1 LNAKIMKILSSGA
14 VFIIV
19 MSMFILMAS
28 YEHTLAIERHKQ
40 NTRDAML
47 MTQTNLESIITS
59 RMISMKNI
67 AAYVEINHEFTQHEY
82 ASFAKNIYTSSDD
95 IVKSM
100 TFITDTTI
108 THIYPYEENKA
119 AIGIDLANEA
129 SQKEL
134 ILYAKEHQ
142 KAVFAAPVN
151 LVQGYVGI
159 VVRIPVMIRDAYYG
173 QVAIVFD
180 YDKTM
185 DISGIK
191 DLSQNYIVELVGSDP
206 INGDR
211 AVIWGNGMF
220 PDGKPLVQE
229 VNLYDS
235 VLTLSAM
242 PPEGWQG
249 KTQLFYM
256 IWIIGLLVSSFAFV
270 GMYRVLSFNDE
281 LKVANDDLE
290 NTVVQLQKSKAYIKH
305 MAEHDAL
312 TELYNRRR
320 FVEFLKGQLD
330 AGYYG
335 SLLLLDIDNFKNI
348 NDTLGH
354 VYGDKILVSVS
365 KILKEAVDDN
375 TYVFRLGGDE
385 FIVLMQNETD
395 QRLIDKCIENILYQL
410 EQGNEV
416 EDIKNHVTASIG
428 VSRYPLDGHTVEEL
442 LLKADIAM
450 YSAKKL
456 GKNRSQYFFNDLIS
470 NFENRV
476 NLENNLRDAFET
488 QAFMLYYQP
497 IIDSKTGEVS
507 SFEALL
513 RLKDLSMPP
522 NVFIPIA
529 EENGMIIPLGKW
541 VICEVLDQIQ
551 SWKKEGFE
559 VKPVA
564 INLSARQIYDATI
577 VDYIQ
582 HELLLRNLEPSMI
595 EIEITESV
603 LIDNK
608 DENMKV
614 LTSLKALGIVISLD
628 DFGTG
633 YSSLNYL
640 TYMPVDKVKLDKS
653 LKDRFIHMA
662 DTKIV
667 DGLISIAHGFNLKVV
682 VEGVEEAHEC
692 DKLVVADCDF
702 MQGYYFG
709 RPMPAH
715 QIHNSEGTVCLS
727 FTENKC
733 KKS

>member
-1 LNAKIMKILSSGA
+1 MNAKVIKILSSGA
-14 VFIIV
+14 VFVIV
-19 MSMFILMAS
+19 MSMFVLMAS

-40 NTRDAML
+40 NARDAL
-47 MTQTNLESIITS
+47 LLTQTNLESIITS

-67 AAYVEINHEFTQHEY
+67 AAYVEINHEFSQLEY

-108 THIYPYEENKA
+108 THIYPYEENKS

-129 SQKEL
+129 SQKDL
-134 ILYAKEHQ
+134 ILYTKEHQ
-142 KAVFAAPVN
+142 KAVFTAPVN
-151 LVQGYVGI
+151 LVEGGVGI
-159 VVRIPVMIRDAYYG
+159 IVRVPVLIWDAYYG

-180 YDKTM
+180 YDQTM
-185 DISGIK
+185 NISGIK
-191 DLSQNYIVELVGSDP
+191 GLAQHYIVELVGSDP
-206 INGDR
+206 LKGER
-211 AVIWGNGMF
+211 AVIWSNGIS
-220 PDGKPLVQE
+220 PEGDPLVQE

-235 VLTLSAM
+235 ILTLSAM
-242 PPEGWQG
+242 PREGWQG
-249 KTQLFYM
+249 KTLLFYM
-256 IWIIGLLVSSFAFV
+256 IWFIGLLVSSFAFF

-290 NTVVQLQKSKAYIKH
+290 NTVVQLQKSEAYIKH

-320 FVEFLKGQLD
+320 FVDFLKGQLE
-330 AGYYG
+330 AGYFG

-385 FIVLMQNETD
+385 FVVLMQNETD
-395 QRLIDKCIENILYQL
+395 DRLIDRCIENILYQL
-410 EQGNEV
+410 EEGNEV
-416 EDIKNHVTASIG
+416 DDIKNHVTASIG
-428 VSRYPLDGHTVEEL
+428 VSRYPMDGNTVEEL
-442 LLKADIAM
+442 LLKADVAM
-450 YSAKKL
+450 YCAKKL

-476 NLENNLRDAFET
+476 NLENNLRAAFESNR
-488 QAFMLYYQP
+488 FMLYYQP
-497 IIDSKTGEVS
+497 IIDSRTGEVA

-551 SWKKEGFE
+551 NWKKEGFE

-640 TYMPVDKVKLDKS
+640 TYMPVDKIKLDKS

-667 DGLISIAHGFNLKVV
+667 DGLISIAHGLDLKVV

-692 DKLVVADCDF
+692 DKLIAADCDF
-702 MQGYYFG
+702 MQGFYFG

-715 QIHNSEGTVCLS
+715 QIHNSEGAICLS

-733 KKS
+733 RQS

>member
-1 LNAKIMKILSSGA
+1 MNTKLLKILSSGA
-14 VFIIV
+14 VFVIV
-19 MSMFILMAS
+19 MSMFMLMAF

-40 NTRDAML
+40 NARDAML

-67 AAYVEINHEFTQHEY
+67 AAYVEIDHDFTQREY
-82 ASFAKNIYTSSDD
+82 ASFAKNIYTSSED

-191 DLSQNYIVELVGSDP
+191 HLSQNYIVELVGSDS
-206 INGDR
+206 ISGHR
-211 AVIWGNGMF
+211 AVIWSSGTF
-220 PDGKPLVQE
+220 PDGEPLVQE

-270 GMYRVLSFNDE
+270 GMYKVLTFNDE

-290 NTVVQLQKSKAYIKH
+290 NTVIQLQKSKAYIKH

-312 TELYNRRR
+312 TELYNRRK
-320 FVEFLKGQLD
+320 FVDFLKGQLE

-365 KILKEAVDDN
+365 NILKEAVDDN

-385 FIVLMQNETD
+385 FVVLMQNETD
-395 QRLIDKCIENILYQL
+395 QRLIDRCIENILYQL
-410 EQGNEV
+410 EQGNEI
-416 EDIKNHVTASIG
+416 DAIKNHVTASIG
-428 VSRYPLDGHTVEEL
+428 VSRYPVDGCTVEEL
-442 LLKADIAM
+442 LLKADVAM

-497 IIDSKTGEVS
+497 IIDSKTGDVF

-541 VICEVLDQIQ
+541 VICEVLNQLQ
-551 SWKKEGFE
+551 NWKKEGFE

-564 INLSARQIYDATI
+564 INLSARQLYDATI
-577 VDYIQ
+577 VTYIKN
-582 HELLLRNLEPSMI
+582 ELLIRDLEPSMI

-608 DENMKV
+608 DENIKV
-614 LTSLKALGIVISLD
+614 LTALKELGIVISLD

-640 TYMPVDKVKLDKS
+640 TYMPVDKIKLDKS

-662 DTKIV
+662 DTQIV
-667 DGLISIAHGFNLKVV
+667 DGLISIAHGLNLKVV
-682 VEGVEEAHEC
+682 VEGVEDAHEC
-692 DKLVVADCDF
+692 DKLIAADCDF
-702 MQGYYFG
+702 MQGYYFS
-709 RPMPAH
+709 RPMPATH
-715 QIHNSEGTVCLS
+715 IHNTEGAICLS
-727 FTENKC
+727 LSDYPC
-733 KKS
+733 K